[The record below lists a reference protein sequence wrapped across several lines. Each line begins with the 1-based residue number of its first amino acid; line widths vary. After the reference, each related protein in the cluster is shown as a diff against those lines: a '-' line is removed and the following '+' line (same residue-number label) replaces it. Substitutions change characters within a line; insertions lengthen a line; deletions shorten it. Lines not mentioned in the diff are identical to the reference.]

1 MTLPI
6 TLLDGRQVIPPD
18 NLNEEELEL
27 FKTNFATNFPFAVP
41 EEETVPEE
49 EIVGTPLSTEPVI
62 DYSTVAPKD
71 RLPESYSEGDD
82 FSEQV
87 SAGFYNTWLSLNES
101 FNGPLSI
108 NNIHNLTKMNYN

>member
-49 EIVGTPLSTEPVI
+49 EL
-62 DYSTVAPKD
+62 
-71 RLPESYSEGDD
+71 L
-82 FSEQV
+82 FLQ
-87 SAGFYNTWLSLNES
+87 
-101 FNGPLSI
+101 
-108 NNIHNLTKMNYN
+108 NLLLIIQR